1 MPPNLVILRFY
12 RIFAA
17 ETKEIQ
23 YERIQKKELQ
33 INYWNTDSKK
43 LEQY

>member
-1 MPPNLVILRFY
+1 MPPNLVIPRFY

-23 YERIQKKELQ
+23 HERIQEKYLLLVD
-33 INYWNTDSKK
+33 Y
-43 LEQY
+43 QYYTL